1 MGVVTVLASEG
12 EVVEEV
18 IGIDVRWVVD
28 PVGGGSQQTSLARN
42 GGGRRGL
49 IRAEPRGQDTG

>member
-1 MGVVTVLASEG
+1 MGWAGVLSEDE

-28 PVGGGSQQTSLARN
+28 PAGGGSQQTSLARN
-42 GGGRRGL
+42 GG
-49 IRAEPRGQDTG
+49 

>member
-1 MGVVTVLASEG
+1 MGWAGVLSEDE

-28 PVGGGSQQTSLARN
+28 PAGGGSQQTSLARN

>member
-1 MGVVTVLASEG
+1 MGWAGVLSEDE

-28 PVGGGSQQTSLARN
+28 PAGGGGQQTSLKE
-42 GGGRRGL
+42 RGL
-49 IRAEPRGQDTG
+49 GPEDQN